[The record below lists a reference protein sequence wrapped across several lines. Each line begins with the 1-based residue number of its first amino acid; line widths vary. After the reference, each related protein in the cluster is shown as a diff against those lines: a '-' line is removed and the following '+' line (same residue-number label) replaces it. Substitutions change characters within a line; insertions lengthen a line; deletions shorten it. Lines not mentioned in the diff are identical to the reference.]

1 MKGGTHG
8 PVVVKLGGSI
18 AFSRHLRAWIS
29 ALAACAGRAVI
40 VPGGGPFADAVRSA
54 QSGMGFDE
62 EAAHHMA
69 LLAMEQYGRAL
80 ISLNGLLAAAD
91 SAGVIHRA
99 LTAGKVPVWMP
110 ARMALAADD
119 VARSWDVTSDSLA
132 AWLAGRIGASRLF
145 LVKHVPFRSGRVR
158 CDDLV
163 AKSVV
168 DKAFARHLRSSNLEA
183 FLFEPTDQDAAL
195 GAIRDG
201 ASGGIVVE

>member
-1 MKGGTHG
+1 MDGTPG
-8 PVVVKLGGSI
+8 PVVVKLGGSL
-18 AFSRHLRAWIS
+18 AFSQHLRAWIS
-29 ALAACAGRAVI
+29 ALAACPGRAVI

-54 QSGMGFDE
+54 QTRMGYDDH
-62 EAAHHMA
+62 AAHHMG

-91 SAGVIHRA
+91 SADVIRRQLA
-99 LTAGKVPVWMP
+99 AGKVPVWMP
-110 ARMALAADD
+110 ACMALAADD
-119 VARSWDVTSDSLA
+119 IARSWDVTSDSLA

-163 AKSVV
+163 AKGVV

-183 FLFEPTDQDAAL
+183 ALFEPADQDVAL

-201 ASGGIVVE
+201 APGGIAVE

>member
-1 MKGGTHG
+1 MGGTHG
-8 PVVVKLGGSI
+8 PVVVKLGGSL

-29 ALAACAGRAVI
+29 ALAACAGHVVI

-54 QSGMGFDE
+54 QSRMGFDDQ
-62 EAAHHMA
+62 AAHHMA

-91 SAGVIHRA
+91 SADVIHRELA
-99 LTAGKVPVWMP
+99 AGKVPVWMP
-110 ARMALAADD
+110 AHIALAADD

-132 AWLAGRIGASRLF
+132 AWLAGRIGADRLF
-145 LVKHVPFRSGRVR
+145 LVKHVPLRSGRVR

-163 AKSVV
+163 AKGVV
-168 DKAFARHLRSSNLEA
+168 DKAFAQHLRSSNVQA
-183 FLFEPTDQDAAL
+183 FLFEPADQDAAT

-201 ASGGIVVE
+201 AMGGIAVE